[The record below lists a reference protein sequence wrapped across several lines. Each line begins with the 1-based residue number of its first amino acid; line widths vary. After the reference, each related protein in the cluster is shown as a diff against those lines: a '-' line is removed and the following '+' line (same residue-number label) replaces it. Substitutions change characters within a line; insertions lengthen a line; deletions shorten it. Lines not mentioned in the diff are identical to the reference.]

1 MDAHPQSRPPGAGAG
16 AGSEDDAEP
25 PVPSPPVPSPPVP
38 SQPVPGPR
46 QDAEAEDGTAAD
58 VAGLEATFT
67 APEGY
72 ELL

>member
-16 AGSEDDAEP
+16 AGSEDDAE
-25 PVPSPPVPSPPVP
+25 PPVP